1 MRIETFPE
9 ASVPNA
15 MRVRVVALQ
24 DRAWP
29 SDRASDAA
37 PWHDPALSPV
47 SMVLLD
53 DDDDAV
59 VAALDILSKDVLVA
73 GARLAASG
81 LSAVVTDPDHRGEGH
96 GTTLCTAAR
105 EHIEASGADLG
116 IFTCD
121 RELLGFYLGAGWEHL
136 EGTVLIGGTPED
148 PLPSDGDGF
157 DKVTLGAFFTG
168 KARAARADVVGA
180 RVELYPGLIDRLW

>member
-1 MRIETFPE
+1 VRIETFPE
-9 ASVPNA
+9 ASVPHA

-29 SDRASDAA
+29 GDRASDAA

-53 DDDDAV
+53 DDDAV
-59 VAALDILSKDVLVA
+59 VAALDILSKDVTVA
-73 GARLAASG
+73 GAHLAASG
-81 LSAVVTDPDHRGEGH
+81 LSALGTDPDRRGEGH
-96 GTTLCTAAR
+96 GTRLCSAAR
-105 EHIEASGADLG
+105 EHIEASGTDLG

-121 RELLGFYLGAGWEHL
+121 RELLGFYMGAGWEQL
-136 EGTVLIGGTPED
+136 KGTVLIGGTPED
-148 PLPSDGDGF
+148 PLPSDREGF
-157 DKVTLGAFFTG
+157 DKVTLGAFFTAT
-168 KARAARADVVGA
+168 ARAARDDVVGA

>member
-1 MRIETFPE
+1 VRIESFPE
-9 ASVPNA
+9 ALVPHA

-29 SDRASDAA
+29 GDRASDAA

-53 DDDDAV
+53 NDDAV
-59 VAALDILSKDVLVA
+59 VAALDILSKHVSVA
-73 GARLAASG
+73 GAHLAASG
-81 LSAVVTDPDHRGEGH
+81 LSAVVTDPDRRGEGH
-96 GTTLCTAAR
+96 GTALCAAAR
-105 EHIEASGADLG
+105 EYIEASGADLG

-121 RELLGFYLGAGWEHL
+121 RELLGFYVGAGWEHL
-136 EGTVLIGGTPED
+136 EGTVLIGGTPDD
-148 PLPSDGDGF
+148 PFPSDGDGF
-157 DKVTLGAFFTG
+157 DKVALGGFFTTS
-168 KARAARADVVGA
+168 ARAARADVVGA